1 MAWTRPGRRAHPRW
15 LPGRRPGACIDAATS
30 PFPPPWIEVF
40 EPRLVLATGTF
51 TAAYFNN
58 ADLTAPV
65 LTRADSTINFDWAS
79 ASPAPGV
86 DPNTFSVRWNG
97 RIQPQY
103 SQTYTFFTTAD
114 DGVRLW
120 VNGQP

>member
-1 MAWTRPGRRAHPRW
+1 MALTRPRRRVHRRCV
-15 LPGRRPGACIDAATS
+15 PGRRPGASIDVAVATS
-30 PFPPPWIEVF
+30 PFPLWIEPF
-40 EPRLVLATGTF
+40 EQRLLLTAGTF

-65 LTRADSTINFDWAS
+65 LNRADSTINFDWGS

-103 SQTYTFFTTAD
+103 SE
-114 DGVRLW
+114 
-120 VNGQP
+120 

>member
-1 MAWTRPGRRAHPRW
+1 MALTRPRRRVHRRCV
-15 LPGRRPGACIDAATS
+15 PGRRPGASIDAAAAS
-30 PFPPPWIEVF
+30 LLPPPLWIECF
-40 EPRLVLATGTF
+40 EPRLLLATGTF

-97 RIQPQY
+97 RVQ
-103 SQTYTFFTTAD
+103 
-114 DGVRLW
+114 
-120 VNGQP
+120 